1 MARWEESPSPARASN
16 QRHAQSHSTSRWAV
30 CTRIAIAVI
39 IVIIVIRSS
48 SIFARTVKV
57 GHELLDLLPVFL
69 RGLVVLVRLAAL
81 SDRVPVH
88 VRDALV
94 RVPRK
99 SRNGDHVSAVG
110 GGLAPL
116 DLDFSDH
123 VCDSGTWRTKR
134 VARVRDSGRTS
145 ECRQRFMPYHAS
157 QPHQTACCS
166 PSLSGSGA
174 GTSARRC

>member
-16 QRHAQSHSTSRWAV
+16 QRHAQSPNTTAFSDTL
-30 CTRIAIAVI
+30 IAIAVV
-39 IVIIVIRSS
+39 IVIVILSS
-48 SIFARTVKV
+48 SIFARTVNK

-166 PSLSGSGA
+166 PSLSGSGV